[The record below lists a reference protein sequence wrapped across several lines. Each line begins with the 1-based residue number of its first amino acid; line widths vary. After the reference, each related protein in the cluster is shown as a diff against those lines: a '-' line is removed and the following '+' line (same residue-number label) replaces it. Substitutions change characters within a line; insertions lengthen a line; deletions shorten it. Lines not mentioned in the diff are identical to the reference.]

1 MRNRRIRN
9 SIPPIVE
16 RKQTAVLKPVKSAPN
31 FSVGTKR
38 NGKRNETNPTT
49 TISTN
54 PATRPLLWGER
65 KIVLKHGIK
74 IATPM
79 KNVSKVLH
87 EGWNVNPE
95 VVGRSVSRE
104 AISTENARER
114 Q

>member
-1 MRNRRIRN
+1 M
-9 SIPPIVE
+9 
-16 RKQTAVLKPVKSAPN
+16 KSAPN
-31 FSVGTKR
+31 FSAGTKR
-38 NGKRNETNPTT
+38 NGKRNETNPTI

-54 PATRPLLWGER
+54 PAKRALLLGER
-65 KIVLKHGIK
+65 KIVLKHGTK
-74 IATPM
+74 TATAM

-87 EGWNVNPE
+87 EKWNENPE